1 MELGADKMSK
11 QICGTMNNKKLD
23 GTFKRKLRRVDEL
36 LLVMMTLRF
45 GLLLKDFDIPFEMPS
60 SAA

>member
-45 GLLLKDFDIPFEMPS
+45 GLLLKDLDIPFEMPS